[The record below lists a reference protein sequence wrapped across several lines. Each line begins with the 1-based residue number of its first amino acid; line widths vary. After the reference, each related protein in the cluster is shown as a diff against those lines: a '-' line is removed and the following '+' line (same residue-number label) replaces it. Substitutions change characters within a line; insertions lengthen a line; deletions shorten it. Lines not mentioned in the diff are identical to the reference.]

1 MATPTNPLAG
11 LTVQQIAD
19 LAASKWATAWQIQSA
34 AWQVWVNVNTTQTPV
49 PPVTQNTQSNAP
61 TPPPSQLPPATNNVA
76 PVSQSGIAALDNFS
90 KDSVE
95 YQKMLAQGFSDEQI
109 MSAFQSVKN
118 KAIGWQ
124 QQTPP
129 AQQQQ
134 QQTQTQQPAQKQWA
148 EPSYSD
154 NSEARLVEISQNLN
168 NFLQTSPDMFTTEDI
183 FRANFKYNERSADQ
197 KRVLDAFY
205 DRYQQW
211 QIATEAS
218 SLWSMLSNQEIIDGY
233 TTGAISDIKLQEL
246 QKLDPIKY
254 AAIKKEIDKAA
265 MYSDANDTLTWIKK
279 TLADLWLT
287 EQTAVPQLQAEYD
300 RLLGTEELTQMG
312 TDLEAK
318 KGEIEQI
325 DEQIFNMK
333 DEIEAQYAWT
343 GITRGVLNAIIADRT
358 EALNKQKRTAS
369 IDYNT
374 SLNQY
379 NVLREDAMNRFS
391 LIEKQ
396 YVMEQN
402 ARQAKM
408 QELGFAMDFM
418 RFETPEQADE
428 RERQKMLR
436 METFKTWDINSTDP
450 VIRNKAISNA
460 VDTVLAEFA
469 WIPIQRSREQIIA
482 DVTRLVDSGVD
493 LGTAITN
500 DLRKPIMNKPEYKS
514 FVQSK
519 FWQDNKPFMLG
530 DNAYIREEN
539 GNYVPFNPT
548 AWLNLIAPVWLW
560 DLSNTELV
568 SKYPNEASF
577 KNNNPTW
584 IKVSINQNTKNL
596 LEANWISYTEG
607 TKSPEGWNYMK
618 FATMEEWIKAYEVLL
633 TKASHDDIHK
643 RLKQRVWTANW
654 DNYANSIM
662 KEAWIPQGTKFSQ
675 LSPDQLN
682 SLMNSQLKRESRWL
696 YSYLQT
702 QWTQGGWWVAETI
715 LASGKFTKAQEKT
728 IREAISSWQDALTVV
743 KNQAKNIMGSAEAT
757 NTTKIERAKSSFEN
771 AVSLLDQYYA
781 AWGKTSLFKG
791 NLENTI
797 NRLWEVKDPKLVTIA
812 TAIQTSLQ
820 AYRNA
825 ISGTAYSEQEWRD
838 IASIFPWINKSQW
851 LNRAIINWRI
861 SQFENDIDTAYEI
874 AIWPAYYDIKNSS
887 TKTFQ
892 STDIKWDIIN
902 YLNSLSW
909 VPVYTPGTNIDLS
922 TFPW

>member
-514 FVQSK
+514 FIQSK
-519 FWQDNKPFMLG
+519 FWQDDKPFMLG
-530 DNAYIREEN
+530 DNAYIRDEN